1 MAQSCEILAV
11 CVTTGSGT
19 RIYPHCF
26 NWHLWAHSFLMVTF
40 LSLDLGW
47 RFLIMLKSDLPGFVD
62 YHRKPYPFWGGDE
75 GEVVGVIQRE
85 LLIYYLN
92 IILHYYISYMYL
104 MKVCLWFLSSSPLHL
119 SLVYFLFP
127 TSFFFQ
133 NFESVLYRSIL
144 KGFVHKSMGTLSV
157 ATPLK
162 NLSLSSARAI
172 ISLLSS

>member
-47 RFLIMLKSDLPGFVD
+47 RFLILLKSDLPGFVD

-127 TSFFFQ
+127 TSFFFSKLWVCFIQ
-133 NFESVLYRSIL
+133 EHTQ
-144 KGFVHKSMGTLSV
+144 GFVHKSMGTLSV